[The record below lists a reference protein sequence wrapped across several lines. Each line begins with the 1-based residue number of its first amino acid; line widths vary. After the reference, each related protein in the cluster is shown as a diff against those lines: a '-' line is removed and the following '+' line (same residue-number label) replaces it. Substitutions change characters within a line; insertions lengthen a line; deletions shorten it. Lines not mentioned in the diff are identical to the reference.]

1 MKHRK
6 LNTPVYLSLGLC
18 TVLMVLCLMVATGTT
33 FARYRMDQR
42 IPAEL
47 EPRPL
52 DQVYLGQWGKDGQT
66 EKPVFLTEQQNAWK
80 TVDGETYL
88 EFTVSNGL
96 TEESFAGKDLRV
108 YVRVVG
114 TLDIRNGGNGPVI
127 KLLVPA
133 EEEGEAPEEFIGKPE
148 RIPQGTQLYHTF
160 GEGWIF
166 RFCDKENQEIFQT
179 LEGGS
184 LNWTDLKL
192 VMELPQN
199 DPNAYTGLLQLQ
211 ITGDYT
217 IK

>member
-18 TVLMVLCLMVATGTT
+18 AVLMVLCLMVATGTT
-33 FARYRMDQR
+33 FARYRLDQTLSMEME
-42 IPAEL
+42 A
-47 EPRPL
+47 RPL
-52 DQVYLGQWGKDGQT
+52 DQVYLGRWGIDEDT
-66 EKPVFLTEQQNAWK
+66 DKPIFLTDEQNTWK
-80 TVDGETYL
+80 TVDGETSL

-108 YVRVVG
+108 YVRIVG
-114 TLDIRNGGNGPVI
+114 TLDIRNGGNGPVL

-133 EEEGEAPEEFIGKPE
+133 GEEGEDPEEFIGKPE
-148 RIPQGTQLYHTF
+148 RIPQGTQLYHIF

-166 RFCDKENQEIFQT
+166 RFCDEEGEEIFQT

-184 LNWTDLKL
+184 LNWTELKL
-192 VMELPQN
+192 IMELPQG
-199 DPNAYTGLLQLQ
+199 DPNSYTGLLQLQ